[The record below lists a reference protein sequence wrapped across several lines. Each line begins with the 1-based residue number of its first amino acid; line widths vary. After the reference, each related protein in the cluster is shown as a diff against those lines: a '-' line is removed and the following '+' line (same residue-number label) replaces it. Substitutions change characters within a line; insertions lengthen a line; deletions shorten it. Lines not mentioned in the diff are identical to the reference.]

1 MKKKHII
8 AWSIVVGLVV
18 AIVLI
23 CTMVFT
29 LSKIDFQITAQIT
42 VPGRSRLFAQG
53 QTVDSVQNNM
63 ITSANFNKGGNLLF
77 MTFDEQIE
85 NIEKANPYVKVEKIV
100 RRFPNKITVYYS
112 EREAVALLPVK
123 NVEKAY
129 FVVDTQLKILDYVTQ
144 SADGYLNQELSK
156 YTLPVVDYY
165 SYAVPAELKVGEKV
179 DNSSLENHLQ
189 SFVSGA
195 FSAYNQPT
203 ALYEDIM
210 GFVTD
215 IKFYLQNNQ
224 DNRCIYTLKANTNA
238 DVIFDTYNINERFF
252 KKIAL
257 SWNLFISRYKATD
270 VTLDITLL
278 VHINKDTH
286 KIIIADTLTGD
297 IIDSEQ

>member
-1 MKKKHII
+1 MKKKNII
-8 AWSIVVGLVV
+8 AWSIVVGVVV
-18 AIVLI
+18 AMVLI

-42 VPGRSRLFAQG
+42 VPGRSRLFTQG
-53 QTVDSVQNNM
+53 QTVESVQNNM
-63 ITSANFNKGGNLLF
+63 LTSANFKEGGNLLV
-77 MTFDEQIE
+77 MTFDKQIE

-112 EREAVALLPVK
+112 EREAVALLPIK

-144 SADGYLNQELSK
+144 SAEGYFNQNLSQ
-156 YTLPVVDYY
+156 YTLPVIDYY
-165 SYAVPAELKVGEKV
+165 SYTVPSELKAGDVI
-179 DNSSLENHLQ
+179 DNASLKNHLQ
-189 SFVSGA
+189 LFVSGA

-210 GFVTD
+210 GFITD

-224 DNRCIYTLKANTNA
+224 DNRCLYTLKANTNA

-252 KKIAL
+252 NKIAL
-257 SWNLFISRYKATD
+257 SWNLFINNYKATN
-270 VTLDITLL
+270 VTSDITLV
-278 VHINKDTH
+278 VHINNAH
-286 KIIIADTLTGD
+286 KIVIADTVGNVV
-297 IIDSEQ
+297 DSEK